1 MMSIYNSPYP
11 SGINDVTDKTEYE
24 HPYEMISYII
34 ENKYR
39 DGN

>member
-11 SGINDVTDKTEYE
+11 SGINDVINKAEYE